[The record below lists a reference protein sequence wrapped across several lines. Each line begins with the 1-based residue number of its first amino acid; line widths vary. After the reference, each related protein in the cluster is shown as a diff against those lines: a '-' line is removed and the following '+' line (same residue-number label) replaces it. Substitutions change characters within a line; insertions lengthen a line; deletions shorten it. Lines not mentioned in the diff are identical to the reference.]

1 MSKVSYYTAEG
12 LKKLRDE
19 LNQLRDVERPKASQA
34 IAEARDKGDLSEN
47 AEYDAAK
54 EAQGM
59 LEMKISKLEESLANA
74 RLIDESQL
82 DASKVL
88 VLSTVKIK
96 NQTIDKIRSKY
107 QTIIYFDVLEHIK
120 NDLREVKTASK
131 KIKKNGR
138 LIFNVPAHQL
148 FYNKFDKAVGHF
160 KRYNKK
166 DFREIEKK
174 TDLKIE
180 KLIYYDSIGL
190 LFLILNKIFK
200 LKETNL
206 KNKIYFWN
214 MLIPLSKIIDK
225 LTLNKFGKSLLCV
238 FTK

>member
-1 MSKVSYYTAEG
+1 MSKINYDG
-12 LKKLRDE
+12 FE
-19 LNQLRDVERPKASQA
+19 LDTF
-34 IAEARDKGDLSEN
+34 
-47 AEYDAAK
+47 DAAK
-54 EAQGM
+54 KFRNYQLYYLKSYIKDPFLEVGAGQGG
-59 LEMKISKLEESLANA
+59 LTNLYKKFTKDITLIEPDNKLF
-74 RLIDESQL
+74 QL
-82 DASKVL
+82 LRKKFRKKNI
-88 VLSTVKIK
+88 KIK
-96 NQTIDKIRSKY
+96 NQTIDKIKFKY

-120 NDLREVKTASK
+120 SDLKEVKIASK
-131 KIKKNGR
+131 KLKKNGN

-148 FYNKFDKAVGHF
+148 FYNEFDKAVGHF

-166 DFREIEKK
+166 DFKDIEKK

-225 LTLNKFGKSLLCV
+225 LTFNKFGKSLLCV
-238 FTK
+238 FKK

>member
-1 MSKVSYYTAEG
+1 MSKINYDG
-12 LKKLRDE
+12 FE
-19 LNQLRDVERPKASQA
+19 LDTF
-34 IAEARDKGDLSEN
+34 
-47 AEYDAAK
+47 DAAK
-54 EAQGM
+54 KFRNYQIYYLKSYIKDPFLEVGAGQGG
-59 LEMKISKLEESLANA
+59 LTNLYKKFTKDITLIEPDKKLF
-74 RLIDESQL
+74 QL
-82 DASKVL
+82 LRKKFRKKNI
-88 VLSTVKIK
+88 KIK
-96 NQTIDKIRSKY
+96 NQTIDKIKSKY

-120 NDLREVKTASK
+120 DDLKEVKIASK

-148 FYNKFDKAVGHF
+148 FYNEFDKAVGHF

-166 DFREIEKK
+166 DFRDIEKK

>member
-1 MSKVSYYTAEG
+1 MSKINYDG
-12 LKKLRDE
+12 FE
-19 LNQLRDVERPKASQA
+19 LDTF
-34 IAEARDKGDLSEN
+34 
-47 AEYDAAK
+47 DAAK
-54 EAQGM
+54 KFRNYQIYYLKSYIKDPFLEVGAGQGG
-59 LEMKISKLEESLANA
+59 LTNLYKKFTKDITLIEPDKKLF
-74 RLIDESQL
+74 QL
-82 DASKVL
+82 LRKKFRKKNI
-88 VLSTVKIK
+88 KIK
-96 NQTIDKIRSKY
+96 NQTIEKIRSKY

-120 NDLREVKTASK
+120 DDLKEVKIASK

-148 FYNKFDKAVGHF
+148 FYNEFDKAVGHF

-166 DFREIEKK
+166 DFRDIEKK

-225 LTLNKFGKSLLCV
+225 LTFNKFGKSLLCV
-238 FTK
+238 FKK

>member
-1 MSKVSYYTAEG
+1 MSKINYDG
-12 LKKLRDE
+12 FE
-19 LNQLRDVERPKASQA
+19 LDTF
-34 IAEARDKGDLSEN
+34 
-47 AEYDAAK
+47 DAAK
-54 EAQGM
+54 KFRNYQIYYLKSYIKDPFLEVGAGQGG
-59 LEMKISKLEESLANA
+59 LTNLYKKFTKDITLIEPDNKLFQFLRKKFRKKN
-74 RLIDESQL
+74 I
-82 DASKVL
+82 
-88 VLSTVKIK
+88 KIK
-96 NQTIDKIRSKY
+96 NQTIDKIKFKY

-120 NDLREVKTASK
+120 SDLKEVKIASK
-131 KIKKNGR
+131 KLKKNGN

-148 FYNKFDKAVGHF
+148 FYNEFDKAVGHF

-166 DFREIEKK
+166 DFKDIEKK

-190 LFLILNKIFK
+190 LFLILNKVFK

-225 LTLNKFGKSLLCV
+225 LTFNKFGKSLLCV
-238 FTK
+238 FKK

>member
-1 MSKVSYYTAEG
+1 MSKINYDG
-12 LKKLRDE
+12 FE
-19 LNQLRDVERPKASQA
+19 LDTF
-34 IAEARDKGDLSEN
+34 
-47 AEYDAAK
+47 DAAK
-54 EAQGM
+54 KFRNYQIYYLKSYIKDPFLEVGAGQGGLAM
-59 LEMKISKLEESLANA
+59 FYKKFTKDITLIEPDNKLFQFLRKKFRKKN
-74 RLIDESQL
+74 I
-82 DASKVL
+82 
-88 VLSTVKIK
+88 KIK
-96 NQTIDKIRSKY
+96 NQTIDKIKFKY

-120 NDLREVKTASK
+120 SDLKEVKIASK
-131 KIKKNGR
+131 KLKKNGN

-148 FYNKFDKAVGHF
+148 FYNEFDKAVGHF

-166 DFREIEKK
+166 DFKDIEKK

-225 LTLNKFGKSLLCV
+225 LTFNKVGKSLLCV
-238 FTK
+238 FKK

>member
-1 MSKVSYYTAEG
+1 MSKINYDG
-12 LKKLRDE
+12 FE
-19 LNQLRDVERPKASQA
+19 LDTF
-34 IAEARDKGDLSEN
+34 
-47 AEYDAAK
+47 DAAEK
-54 EAQGM
+54 FRNYQIYYLKSYIKDPFLEVGAGQGG
-59 LEMKISKLEESLANA
+59 LVNLYKKFTKDITLIEPDN
-74 RLIDESQL
+74 RLFHLI
-82 DASKVL
+82 KKKFRKKNI
-88 VLSTVKIK
+88 KIK
-96 NQTIDKIRSKY
+96 NQTIDKIKFKY

-120 NDLREVKTASK
+120 SDLKEVKIASK
-131 KIKKNGR
+131 KLKKNGN

-148 FYNKFDKAVGHF
+148 FYNEFDKAVGHF

-166 DFREIEKK
+166 DFKDIEKK

-225 LTLNKFGKSLLCV
+225 LTFNKFGKSLLCV
-238 FTK
+238 FKK

>member
-1 MSKVSYYTAEG
+1 MSKINYDG
-12 LKKLRDE
+12 FE
-19 LNQLRDVERPKASQA
+19 LDTF
-34 IAEARDKGDLSEN
+34 
-47 AEYDAAK
+47 DAAK
-54 EAQGM
+54 KFRNYQIYYLKSYIKDPFLEVGAGQGG
-59 LEMKISKLEESLANA
+59 LTNLYKKFTKDITLIEPDNKLFQFLRKKFRKKN
-74 RLIDESQL
+74 I
-82 DASKVL
+82 
-88 VLSTVKIK
+88 KIK
-96 NQTIDKIRSKY
+96 NQTIDKIKFKY

-120 NDLREVKTASK
+120 SDLKEVKIASK
-131 KIKKNGR
+131 KLKKNGN

-148 FYNKFDKAVGHF
+148 FYNEFDKAVGHF

-166 DFREIEKK
+166 DFKDIEKK

-225 LTLNKFGKSLLCV
+225 LTFNKFGKSLLCV
-238 FTK
+238 FKK

>member
-1 MSKVSYYTAEG
+1 MSKINYDG
-12 LKKLRDE
+12 FE
-19 LNQLRDVERPKASQA
+19 LDTF
-34 IAEARDKGDLSEN
+34 
-47 AEYDAAK
+47 DAAK
-54 EAQGM
+54 KFRNYQLYYLKSYIKDPFLEVGAGQGGLAM
-59 LEMKISKLEESLANA
+59 FYKKFTKDITLIEPDNKLFQSLRKKFRKKN
-74 RLIDESQL
+74 I
-82 DASKVL
+82 
-88 VLSTVKIK
+88 KIK
-96 NQTIDKIRSKY
+96 NQTIDKIKLKY

-120 NDLREVKTASK
+120 NDLKEVKIASK
-131 KIKKNGR
+131 KLKKNGN

-148 FYNKFDKAVGHF
+148 FYNEFDKAVGHF

-166 DFREIEKK
+166 DFKDIEKK

-225 LTLNKFGKSLLCV
+225 LTFNKVGKSLLCV
-238 FTK
+238 FKK